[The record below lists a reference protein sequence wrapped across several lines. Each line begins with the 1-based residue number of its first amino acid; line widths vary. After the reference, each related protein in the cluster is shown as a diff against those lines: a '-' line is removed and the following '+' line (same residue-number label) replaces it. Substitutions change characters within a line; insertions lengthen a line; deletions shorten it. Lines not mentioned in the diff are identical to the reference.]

1 MRQVTTITDVY
12 KFKELNDK
20 AKEKAREWY
29 RGGFDNT
36 DFDGTVEDIKT
47 VAGYL
52 GYVNPEL
59 YWSVGYCQSD
69 MATVCA
75 VWQASKVQADKVVE
89 HAPSDVALLALVIAF
104 EKLALADP
112 EATFKTSERWAV
124 DLLDCGGH
132 FDDAYTAASE
142 AVKAFNRWAYKQLRE
157 QDEFLTSDENV
168 DEQML
173 NNKYEFTKAGERYA
187 QG

>member
-1 MRQVTTITDVY
+1 MRQVTKNIYTFD
-12 KFKELNDK
+12 ELPDK

-29 RGGFDNT
+29 RSGLDNT

-75 VWQASKVQADKVVE
+75 VWQASKVQADEVIE
-89 HAPSDVALLALVIAF
+89 HAPIDKALHAITLAFAG
-104 EKLALADP
+104 LAVTDP

-124 DLLDCGGH
+124 DRLDCAGH

-173 NNKYEFTKAGERYA
+173 NNKYEFTETGERYA